1 MAQSAA
7 GGQPPSGD
15 ADGALPDTETLLKA
29 HDPLAA
35 AFPVGL
41 TGRLLYWLA
50 ITFSAFQVATAAH
63 VIDMPS
69 QVVRAVHVGFL
80 MALAFPLLAA
90 AYEEGKVR
98 RLLSWLAAGVSVALA
113 AYQWVEYTALLQ
125 RAGDPTQIDM
135 MVGVALLALLFIVTW
150 RIMGPALPIIAGF
163 FLGYCLFGQY
173 LPSPL
178 NHRGYAFSQVVDHMA
193 FGTEGV
199 YGIPTYVSST
209 YIFLFILFGAFLEKA
224 GMISLFTDVA
234 LGLFGQARGGPAK
247 VAVISSGLMGTISG
261 SGVANVVTT
270 GQFTIPLMK
279 RFGYKAAFAGGV
291 EATASMGG
299 QIMPPVM
306 GAVAFI
312 MAETLDLP
320 YAAIVKAAVVP
331 AMLYFLSAFWM
342 VHLEAG
348 RANLVGLPKDELPSP
363 MKALRARWYLILPLV
378 VLVWLLFGGYTPLFA
393 GTVGLALTVML
404 ILGGSIALGVSN
416 MTLRV
421 LFWLGLGL
429 IAASFSEF
437 GMPVLGLAIAALIG
451 ISLFTQGGRKTLLIC
466 RDSLA
471 DGAKTAL
478 PVGVACAIVGIII
491 GTVTLTGVANTF
503 GQFVVAVGQHSLML
517 SLVLTMITCLI
528 LGMGIPTIPNYI
540 ITSSIAGPALLALG
554 VPLLVS
560 HMFVFYFGILADLTP
575 PVALACFAAAPI
587 AREKGLA
594 ISIQAIKVAAAGFV
608 IPFMAV
614 YSPALML
621 QPGGP
626 LAAQWGLPVAA
637 AYIIFKAVLAIGL
650 WGAAVTGFLRTHK
663 NWPERLLAAASAV
676 ALIAALPLTDEVG
689 FALSAVTIGLHWMR
703 SRRLLA
709 LKSAA

>member
-1 MAQSAA
+1 MNTTTDIAAPGGDDLLKQHEPLA
-7 GGQPPSGD
+7 GGFPH
-15 ADGALPDTETLLKA
+15 GAQ
-29 HDPLAA
+29 
-35 AFPVGL
+35 GL
-41 TGRLLYWLA
+41 VLFWIALGFS
-50 ITFSAFQVATAAH
+50 TFQIATAAH
-63 VIDMPS
+63 ILDLPS
-69 QVVRAVHVGFL
+69 QIVRAVHVGFL
-80 MALAFPLLAA
+80 LALVFPLISAARSDALPWRVLAWSA
-90 AYEEGKVR
+90 
-98 RLLSWLAAGVSVALA
+98 SALGA
-113 AYQWVEYTALLQ
+113 LTAVYQWMEYESLLI
-125 RAGDPTQIDM
+125 RAGDPTQIDI
-135 MVGVALLALLFIVTW
+135 VIGVLVLSLLFVATW
-150 RIMGPALPIIAGF
+150 RAMGAALPIIAGT
-163 FLGYCLFGQY
+163 FLLYCLFGQY
-173 LPSPL
+173 LPAPL
-178 NHRGYAFSQVVDHMA
+178 NHRGYDFAQVIDHMA
-193 FGTEGV
+193 FGTEGI
-199 YGIPTYVSST
+199 YGIPTYVSSS

-224 GMISLFTDVA
+224 GMIGLFTDVA
-234 LGLFGQARGGPAK
+234 MGLFGHKRGGPAK
-247 VAVISSGLMGTISG
+247 VAVVSSGLMGTISG

-312 MAETLDLP
+312 MAETLDVP
-320 YAAIVKAAVVP
+320 YATVVKAAVVP
-331 AMLYFLSAFWM
+331 AILYFLSAFWM

-348 RANLVGLPKDELPSP
+348 RAGLAGLSKDELPSP
-363 MKALRARWYLILPLV
+363 MRALKEKWFLILPLV
-378 VLVWLLFGGYTPLFA
+378 VLVILLFSGYTPLFA

-404 ILGGSIALGVSN
+404 ILGGSIALGLPSN
-416 MTLRV
+416 TVRV
-421 LFWLGLGL
+421 IFWIGLGFV
-429 IAASFSEF
+429 AASFQQF
-437 GMPVLGLAIAALIG
+437 GMAALSSAIVAL
-451 ISLFTQGGRKTLLIC
+451 IAVCAFTIGGRKTLVLC

-478 PVGVACAIVGIII
+478 PVGIACAIVGIVI
-491 GTVTLTGVANTF
+491 GTMTLTGAANTF
-503 GQFVVAVGQHSLML
+503 GQYIVSVGEKSLFA

-587 AREKGLA
+587 AKEKGLA

-626 LAAQWGLPVAA
+626 LAAEWGLPVAA

-650 WGAAVTGFLRTHK
+650 WGSAVIGYLRTGMS
-663 NWPERLLAAASAV
+663 WPERLLAAGAAIM
-676 ALIAALPLTDEVG
+676 LIAALPMTDEIG
-689 FALSAVTIGLHWMR
+689 FALSAAAIAWHWR
-703 SRRLLA
+703 GSRRR
-709 LKSAA
+709 AAAVA